1 MGLKYKICEIVKG
14 GTGKLPIACTG
25 EVGGEEED
33 LFLIFALPFFLSL
46 PLFFN
51 EQ

>member
-1 MGLKYKICEIVKG
+1 VKG
-14 GTGKLPIACTG
+14 GTGKLPIPCSG
-25 EVGGEEED
+25 EVGGEEEED

-46 PLFFN
+46 PLYFN